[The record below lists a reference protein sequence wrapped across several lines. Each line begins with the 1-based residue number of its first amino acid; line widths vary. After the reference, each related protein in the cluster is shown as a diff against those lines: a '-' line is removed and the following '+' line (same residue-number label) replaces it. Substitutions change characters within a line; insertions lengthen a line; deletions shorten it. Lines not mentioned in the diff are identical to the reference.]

1 MTRLNTYPQYGNEA
15 KEKDMKVLLDMIRLR
30 EAMTADPSLALPEGL
45 CYSSPNRNGLKNIRE
60 LATFRFT
67 CRRCD
72 DAPCISVCP
81 ADALEKDDE
90 GVIMR
95 HTNLCVSCKSCV
107 TICPFGTMMTDFF
120 SHHRN
125 RDLFYDLCDP
135 SQAEKFVAA
144 CPPGTAR
151 LTDSDEQP
159 GENIYK
165 LNEMVLIRDYLYT
178 TEKE

>member
-1 MTRLNTYPQYGNEA
+1 
-15 KEKDMKVLLDMIRLR
+15 MKVLIYMIKLR
-30 EAMTADPSLALPEGL
+30 AAMTENESLVLPEAL
-45 CYSSPNRNGLKNIRE
+45 CYSTANTNGLKTIRE

-67 CRRCD
+67 CRRCE

-81 ADALEKDDE
+81 VEALEKDKD

-120 SHHRN
+120 KHHRN
-125 RDLFYDLCDP
+125 RDLLYNLRDDE
-135 SQAEKFVAA
+135 QVKKFVAA
-144 CPPGTAR
+144 CPPGTAI
-151 LTDSDEQP
+151 LTEGNEKP
-159 GENIYK
+159 TEHIYK
-165 LNEMVLIRDYLYT
+165 LNDKVLIREYIYT

>member
-1 MTRLNTYPQYGNEA
+1 
-15 KEKDMKVLLDMIRLR
+15 MKVLIDMIKLR
-30 EAMTADPSLALPEGL
+30 AAMMENPSLELPEAL
-45 CYSSPNRNGLKNIRE
+45 CYHTSNTNGLKTIRE

-67 CRRCD
+67 CRRCE

-81 ADALEKDDE
+81 TAALEKDKD

-120 SHHRN
+120 KHHRN
-125 RDLFYDLCDP
+125 KDLFYNLCDDE
-135 SQAEKFVAA
+135 QVKKFAAA
-144 CPPGTAR
+144 CPPGTAA
-151 LTDSDEQP
+151 LTDGNEKP
-159 GENIYK
+159 GEHIYK
-165 LNEMVLIRDYLYT
+165 LNDKVLIREYLYH